1 MGQEMD
7 REEVFQMIAAHDI
20 KGDGVLS
27 YEEFKCIFFDK
38 TTLDDEGEQDQPFGK
53 DGPTVDQ
60 V

>member
-1 MGQEMD
+1 
-7 REEVFQMIAAHDI
+7 MISKHDI

-38 TTLDDEGEQDQPFGK
+38 TSLEPDEDDPWQERK
-53 DGPTVDQ
+53 GPTVDSGM